1 MPHVHDIKHARGRYR
16 PVTRVQCHTCMSP
29 HRRKIERG
37 LLNGDSPGRIVGR
50 LLLADTRDEDGGD
63 TLAGDAFGSR

>member
-1 MPHVHDIKHARGRYR
+1 
-16 PVTRVQCHTCMSP
+16 MSP